1 MISSEEILEKYWG
14 YSSFK
19 SPQKEVIEAVLSKK
33 DVITLLPT
41 GSGKSICYQIPALFL
56 EGVCL
61 VISPLIALMQ
71 DQVNSLVKR
80 GIKATY
86 IKPNSNVD
94 EIVSLFDAIKFN
106 NYKLL
111 YISPERLQSSLIQE
125 KLKELTLSLIAID
138 EAHCISEWG
147 HDFRPSYRNITQIKE
162 HFQNINYIALTATAT
177 KKVIN
182 DIEINLDLKEPKLFT
197 KSYYKDNLAY
207 QIFSVEDKLTRLTQ
221 IFLKTRRPAIV
232 YVNSRKKTIELS
244 NFLNANGFKSSFY
257 HGKLTTD
264 QKKNAFDNW
273 LKEETP
279 IMIATNA
286 FGMGIDKSNVGVV
299 IHFDIPN
306 SIENYVQ
313 EAGRAGRDSKKSFAV
328 LLKNNHDLEIYKKRF
343 LKNIP
348 TVSEIKKVHRK
359 LYQNFEIS
367 NGELLDKSFP
377 LNTYDFAKKYQF
389 TQNKVEFILRILM
402 NNGIVSLSNTFQ
414 KKSTIMFKTSNE
426 FVIKYA
432 INNIYIKKFIK

>member
-41 GSGKSICYQIPALFL
+41 GSGKSICYQIPALLL

-86 IKPNSNVD
+86 IKPNSSVD

-125 KLKELTLSLIAID
+125 KLKELTLSLIAVD

-264 QKKNAFDNW
+264 QKKECF
-273 LKEETP
+273 
-279 IMIATNA
+279 
-286 FGMGIDKSNVGVV
+286 
-299 IHFDIPN
+299 
-306 SIENYVQ
+306 
-313 EAGRAGRDSKKSFAV
+313 
-328 LLKNNHDLEIYKKRF
+328 
-343 LKNIP
+343 
-348 TVSEIKKVHRK
+348 
-359 LYQNFEIS
+359 
-367 NGELLDKSFP
+367 
-377 LNTYDFAKKYQF
+377 
-389 TQNKVEFILRILM
+389 
-402 NNGIVSLSNTFQ
+402 
-414 KKSTIMFKTSNE
+414 
-426 FVIKYA
+426 
-432 INNIYIKKFIK
+432 